1 MTYRKR
7 SGQRKRAVVDPK
19 RLQALGVSHLWSD
32 VPADVIKDLVV
43 RYAAMGDAIL
53 FGTSQSQEVLAV
65 RVYRAGSGASVYSR
79 TVEELDD
86 ALGRLEELVPTFA
99 RCVPAVPVVNPSKQ
113 VESVA
118 VVVADNKSE
127 VVKFDEMDSL
137 ATRQELVRLTNRIA
151 RNSKRWQ
158 EVDIPTK

>member
-7 SGQRKRAVVDPK
+7 TRPRMQATVDPQ
-19 RLQALGVSHLWSD
+19 RLPTLGVSHLWAD

-65 RVYRAGSGASVYSR
+65 RVYRKGSGASVYSR
-79 TVEELDD
+79 TVRELDD

-99 RCVPAVPVVNPSKQ
+99 RCHPLQAVPSPLKQ

-118 VVVADNKSE
+118 EPTPQGTSWDEFNCPIAAAERKAELRAVLAD
-127 VVKFDEMDSL
+127 
-137 ATRQELVRLTNRIA
+137 RLK
-151 RNSKRWQ
+151 NSKYRLG
-158 EVDIPTK
+158 VDKPY